1 MHLGRRRQCRPYIS
15 LDPPCLASIHYVVT
29 LPGGNALHKLINNTF
44 YQTASYD
51 AFRICSLG
59 EWMIV
64 DVCLCHFH
72 ILLGLRGLYRGQWPQ
87 GHGGLLGHWPG
98 QVVGRGRL
106 LQ

>member
-1 MHLGRRRQCRPYIS
+1 
-15 LDPPCLASIHYVVT
+15 
-29 LPGGNALHKLINNTF
+29 
-44 YQTASYD
+44 
-51 AFRICSLG
+51 
-59 EWMIV
+59 MIV